1 MSIPIGIIVG
11 SKSDLPYAEGA
22 IAVLEQLDIGY
33 ELRILSA
40 HRTPGPLESYVG
52 AAPERGIKV
61 FITMAGHAAA
71 LPGVVAART
80 TLPVIGV
87 PLPTS
92 DLQGQDALMAIV
104 QMPPGIPV
112 ATMAIGKPG
121 ARNAAWF
128 AAAVLG
134 LHDSAVATAI
144 VEGRGRMA
152 EGVLKDDQ
160 EASAGS

>member
-1 MSIPIGIIVG
+1 MSVPVGIIVG
-11 SKSDLPYAEGA
+11 SKSDLAYAEEA
-22 IAVLEQLDIGY
+22 IKVLTSLGIGY

-40 HRTPGPLESYVG
+40 HRTPGPLEEYV
-52 AAPERGIKV
+52 AAAAQLGVRT
-61 FITMAGHAAA
+61 FICMAGMAAA
-71 LPGVVAART
+71 LPGVVAAKT

-87 PLPTS
+87 PLPAG
-92 DLQGQDALMAIV
+92 DLKGQDALLAIV

-134 LHDSAVATAI
+134 LGDAAVADAI
-144 VEGRGRMA
+144 TEGRAKMA
-152 EGVLKDDQ
+152 QGVLADDA
-160 EASAGS
+160 EASASA

>member
-1 MSIPIGIIVG
+1 VAVRVAIIVG
-11 SKSDLPYAEGA
+11 SKSDLPFAEE
-22 IAVLEQLDIGY
+22 AVTILRELGIGI
-33 ELRILSA
+33 ELRVLSA
-40 HRTPGPLESYVG
+40 HRTPGPLEDYVVS
-52 AAPERGIKV
+52 AEAHGIRV

-92 DLQGQDALMAIV
+92 DLQGQDALLAIV

-112 ATMAIGKPG
+112 ATMAIGMPG

-134 LHDSAVATAI
+134 LADASVAGAI
-144 VEGRGRMA
+144 AAGRSRMA
-152 EGVLKDDQ
+152 EGVLRDDE
-160 EASAGS
+160 EAQSIT

>member
-1 MSIPIGIIVG
+1 MDVPVGIVVG
-11 SKSDLPYAEGA
+11 SASDLPYAEETLK
-22 IAVLEQLDIGY
+22 VLGQLGIDAD
-33 ELRILSA
+33 LRVLSA
-40 HRTPGPLESYVG
+40 HRTPGPLEEYVRS
-52 AAPERGIKV
+52 AEERGVRV

-92 DLQGQDALMAIV
+92 DLRGQDALLAIV

-112 ATMAIGKPG
+112 ATMAIGTPG

-128 AAAVLG
+128 AAAILALG
-134 LHDSAVATAI
+134 DETVGTALQSARQA
-144 VEGRGRMA
+144 MA
-152 EGVLKDDQ
+152 EGVLRDD
-160 EASAGS
+160 EAARRTA

>member
-1 MSIPIGIIVG
+1 MEVRVGIIVG
-11 SKSDLPYAEGA
+11 SRSDLPYAEGTLE
-22 IAVLEQLDIGY
+22 VLEQLGIGS

-40 HRTPGPLESYVG
+40 HRTPGPLEAYVTS
-52 AAPERGIKV
+52 AEERGIRV

-92 DLQGQDALMAIV
+92 DLQGQDALLAIV

-128 AAAVLG
+128 AAAILG
-134 LHDSAVATAI
+134 LADRSVAQAI
-144 VEGRGRMA
+144 VAGRGRLSDD
-152 EGVLKDDQ
+152 VLRDD
-160 EASAGS
+160 EEVRRTA